1 MPNPKEIYFTK
12 PMYKTLLKLS
22 LLIPYTLIGQIE
34 NQVRDDNP
42 GLFKNQRLFHSPPK
56 PLFKY
61 FFANSKRTNINSQK
75 IRKRFSFF

>member
-1 MPNPKEIYFTK
+1 MPNPREIYFTK

-22 LLIPYTLIGQIE
+22 LLIPYILLGQIE

-56 PLFKY
+56 PLFKTTGI
-61 FFANSKRTNINSQK
+61 FPEGQGLALNF
-75 IRKRFSFF
+75 